1 MFIKINFNF
10 RRSDYYYEVLQDEA
24 DSIPLQSD
32 SNRQLK
38 IRHEQ
43 VLEAE
48 VQRDDTILS
57 LAIRMNCSV
66 QDIKRLN
73 KIEKDNEIFAFRVVK
88 VPLTPQNVLLD
99 TLPKVHKSGQ
109 SSPNTRLKSEVSQPE
124 IDATQKEKLEEK
136 LLVASVSSA
145 VISKSE
151 DAADRPANE
160 IETTAEDPLIDHRIH
175 FRGYPRQIAARND
188 FLSFNGSDCELNWIV
203 LLVCI
208 LAVCVIVPLI
218 IFYMVYEYPEK
229 FEHHEHIKYDDPDL
243 GHRQHQHLNDV
254 HVTSTHKS

>member
-10 RRSDYYYEVLQDEA
+10 RRSDYYELLQDET

-38 IRHEQ
+38 IRQEQ

-57 LAIRMNCSV
+57 LAIRLNCSV

-73 KIEKDNEIFAFRVVK
+73 KIEKDNEIFAFKVVK
-88 VPLTPQNVLLD
+88 VPLTTQNLLLD

-109 SSPNTRLKSEVSQPE
+109 SSPNTRHKEILQHE

-145 VISKSE
+145 VISKPE
-151 DAADRPANE
+151 DAADRPVNE
-160 IETTAEDPLIDHRIH
+160 IETAEDPLVDRRH
-175 FRGYPRQIAARND
+175 FRGYPRQIAPKND

-243 GHRQHQHLNDV
+243 GPRQHQHLNDV
-254 HVTSTHKS
+254 HVSTHKS